1 MNNMKKSV
9 AVTVGALL
17 AGGMSVQA
25 ASANPFSYSDLGSGY
40 QQEQSKEREAKCG
53 EDKKAEMKEKAK
65 EAKCGEGKCGE
76 EMKAKMKEKAKEG
89 KCGEGKCG
97 EDMKAKMSE
106 HQHEKKAEK
115 AEEGKC
121 GEGKCGE
128 GKCGGQ

>member
-17 AGGMSVQA
+17 AGGMTLSA
-25 ASANPFSYSDLGSGY
+25 TANPFSYSDLGPGY
-40 QQEQSKEREAKCG
+40 QQEEQKEREAKCG
-53 EDKKAEMKEKAK
+53 EEHKAKMKEKAD
-65 EAKCGEGKCGE
+65 
-76 EMKAKMKEKAKEG
+76 EKAKEG

-97 EDMKAKMSE
+97 EGKCGEEHKAKM
-106 HQHEKKAEK
+106 KEK
-115 AEEGKC
+115 ADEKAKEGKC

>member
-17 AGGMSVQA
+17 AGGMTLSA
-25 ASANPFSYSDLGSGY
+25 TANPFSYSDLGPGY
-40 QQEQSKEREAKCG
+40 QQEEQKER
-53 EDKKAEMKEKAK
+53 

-76 EMKAKMKEKAKEG
+76 EHKAKMKEKADE
-89 KCGEGKCG
+89 
-97 EDMKAKMSE
+97 KAK
-106 HQHEKKAEK
+106 
-115 AEEGKC
+115 EGKC